1 MCSNY
6 VSYTRRQYSFK
17 THWVEF
23 NPKKEK
29 CPIDFFDTKM
39 LREKLRHIYLLLNDF
54 FPLSNGWKSSPKL
67 SRTILFCEISILS
80 LVCQKNSFV
89 YYDITIML
97 TIINWKGYKVLFWII
112 NMPEIIWYIFSM
124 IIWRLL
130 TCFLWQKLHLRYFF
144 LSKQFGKK
152 QTYCLKI
159 VQYILKLLWW
169 KLL

>member
-1 MCSNY
+1 MSG
-6 VSYTRRQYSFK
+6 
-17 THWVEF
+17 W
-23 NPKKEK
+23 
-29 CPIDFFDTKM
+29 FFWYKNVKRIIAT
-39 LREKLRHIYLLLNDF
+39 YLLLNDF

-112 NMPEIIWYIFSM
+112 NLPEIIWYIFSM

-152 QTYCLKI
+152 QTYCSKM
-159 VQYILKLLWW
+159 VQYILKLLWS
-169 KLL
+169 KFVSETYLIQVVRII